1 MSEDIRIDREVIQRA
16 ADGHTAAA
24 DYLRAVPESN
34 EGIMASLESLGPV
47 YAQLRE
53 EARGKLAERKSS
65 YHDQA
70 SSHENAAAGLTTVNT
85 MWDNHEQDAQ
95 GRFRNLTENL

>member
-1 MSEDIRIDREVIQRA
+1 MGDIYHGREAVQRA

-47 YAQLRE
+47 YAGLRE
-53 EARGKLAERKSS
+53 EARSKLAERKAD

-70 SSHENAAAGLTTVNT
+70 ASHENAAAGLQTVNT